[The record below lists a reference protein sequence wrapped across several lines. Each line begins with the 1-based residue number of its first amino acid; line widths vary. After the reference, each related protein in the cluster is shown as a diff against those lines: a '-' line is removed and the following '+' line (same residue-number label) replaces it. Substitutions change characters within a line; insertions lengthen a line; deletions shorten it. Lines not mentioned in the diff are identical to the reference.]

1 MEVYVFQA
9 ALLCDSCAHEYMTNT
24 EKPAHVD
31 TDDQTSYDSD
41 EWPKGAFYD
50 SGGEA
55 DSPQHCDHC
64 ELFLENALT
73 GYGETYVRDAF
84 REYVETGRGKLE
96 VLADWKAYYD
106 YVWDDFESIT
116 YADMLDD
123 NQVKAPMAKRYSG
136 LEAA

>member
-9 ALLCDSCAHEYMTNT
+9 ALLCDSCAHEYMANT

-64 ELFLENALT
+64 GIFLENPLT
-73 GYGETYVRDAF
+73 GDGDTYVRDTF
-84 REYVETGRGKLE
+84 REYIETGRGSLD
-96 VLADWKAYYD
+96 VLTEWKAYYD
-106 YVWDDFESIT
+106 YAWDDFASIT
-116 YADMLDD
+116 YPMMQEEDRIT
-123 NQVKAPMAKRYSG
+123 APMLKRYRE
-136 LEAA
+136 LEEA